1 MKNLNLI
8 LKKLLID
15 ESKTICPYKVT
26 NDKKTY
32 SDHNE
37 FIFNMHMKIKKTTIV
52 TIIKHNGDLQKRD
65 LKSLNKLQRI
75 QQYLI
80 TVL

>member
-1 MKNLNLI
+1 
-8 LKKLLID
+8 
-15 ESKTICPYKVT
+15 
-26 NDKKTY
+26 
-32 SDHNE
+32 
-37 FIFNMHMKIKKTTIV
+37 MHMKIKKTTIV